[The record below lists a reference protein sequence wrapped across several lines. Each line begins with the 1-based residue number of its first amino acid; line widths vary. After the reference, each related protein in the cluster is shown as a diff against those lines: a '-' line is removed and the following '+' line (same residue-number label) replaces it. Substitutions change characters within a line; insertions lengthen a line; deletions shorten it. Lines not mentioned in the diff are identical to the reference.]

1 MKVQYEA
8 RNAARLSAAFKPA
21 GAIILGLALLLTAVF
36 GGYGFLP
43 PRVAEA
49 ANNGLAL
56 KPLMGWSSYSMQ
68 VYSGNGAWI
77 TAAQIKAQSD
87 AMHQKLQSHGYEYIN
102 VDAGWN
108 GGLDGYGR
116 PVPSTTLYPNG
127 LTDVINYVHANGQ
140 KFGLYFIPGLS
151 PQAYDADLP
160 IYGAPGCSMQDIAV
174 QPLTTADYW
183 GLDYKINF
191 GNACAQKYIDSIAD
205 LIDSWGVDFVKF
217 DSVTPGSGHNDTS
230 IDARGDVAAWSQA
243 LSSRGI
249 WFEISWA
256 LDHNYVDYW
265 KQYANGWRVDWDVEC
280 YCVNTAL
287 TSWPNIARLFPDAA
301 VWWRD
306 AGPGGW
312 NDFDS
317 LNVGNGAMDGL
328 TQDERQTAMSLWAM
342 SSAQLYTGN
351 DLTNLDA
358 FGLSLLTNDEVIAVN
373 QAGRPAH
380 PVSTASNQQVWYA
393 NNGDGTYTVGLFNL
407 GSSAATVTVNWND
420 IGLNGAAA
428 VRDLWS
434 HNDLGSFNAGYSS
447 VNLPPHASRLLKVTA
462 SGGSVTANDDDTG
475 VKYTGSWQRSYNRG
489 LGDYQDDVHFTQA
502 NNDSFEYTF
511 QGTGIDLITEKS
523 PDQGNVDIY
532 LDNVLKGTV
541 STYNSVRQLQ
551 QTVYSVSGLTNGTHT
566 LKAVKK
572 SGSYMLLDKLRF
584 FVASPVAV
592 NDTDPGISYSG
603 AWSLNSA
610 RGFGDYQDDVH
621 FTQTNN
627 DFVQYTFNGTGID
640 LVTEKDSAQGDVDIY
655 IDNVF
660 KQTVNIY
667 SPSRLVQ
674 QTVYSIMGLTSGTH
688 TIKAVKKSGT
698 YMLIDQFKIKSPRI
712 QYNDTDAGIV
722 YTGSWSLNGNR
733 GFGDYNNDVHFTQ
746 TNNDSLQFAFTGTG
760 VELIT
765 EKDASQGNVDIYID
779 NVLQA
784 TVNTASTT
792 RQVNQVVYQATGLTS
807 GSHTLKAVKKSGTYM
822 LLDSIRVTP

>member
-1 MKVQYEA
+1 MKAMLEKRIGATMVA
-8 RNAARLSAAFKPA
+8 SIKPA
-21 GAIILGLALLLTAVF
+21 GGIILGLALLLTVVF
-36 GGYGFLP
+36 GGYGFLQ

-49 ANNGLAL
+49 ANNGLAQ

-116 PVPSTTLYPNG
+116 PVPSATLYPNG

-151 PQAYDADLP
+151 PQAYNADLP

-183 GLDYKINF
+183 GLDYKIDF
-191 GNACAQKYIDSIAD
+191 SNACAQKYIDSIVD

-256 LDHNYVDYW
+256 LDHNYVDTW

-287 TSWPNIARLFPDAA
+287 TSWPNIARLFADAA

-380 PVSTASNQQVWYA
+380 PVSAASNQQVWYA

-407 GSSAATVTVNWND
+407 GASAATVTVNWND
-420 IGLNGAAA
+420 IGLNGAGT

-434 HNDLGSFNAGYSS
+434 HSELGTFNAGYSS
-447 VNLPPHASRLLKVTA
+447 VNLPSHASRLFKVTA
-462 SGGSVTANDDDTG
+462 AGGSVTANDDDTG
-475 VKYTGSWQRSYNRG
+475 VKYTGAWQRSYNRG
-489 LGDYQDDVHFTQA
+489 LGDYQDDVHFTQT
-502 NNDSFEYTF
+502 NNDAFEYTF
-511 QGTGIDLITEKS
+511 RGTGIDLITEKS
-523 PDQGNVDIY
+523 PDQGNVDVYI
-532 LDNVLKGTV
+532 DNVLKGTV
-541 STYNSVRQLQ
+541 NTYNSVKQTQ
-551 QTVYSVSGLTNGTHT
+551 QTVYSISGLTNGTHT
-566 LKAVKK
+566 VKVVKK
-572 SGSYMLLDKLRF
+572 SGTYMLFDKLRF
-584 FVASPVAV
+584 YVASPLPV
-592 NDTDPGISYSG
+592 NDTDPAVTYTG

-610 RGFGDYQDDVH
+610 RGFGDYQNDVH

-627 DFVQYTFNGTGID
+627 DSVQYTFNGTGVE
-640 LVTEKDSAQGDVDIY
+640 LVTEKDSSQGDVDIY

-660 KQTVNIY
+660 KQTVNTY

-674 QTVYSIMGLTSGTH
+674 QTVYSISGLPSGTH
-688 TIKAVKKSGT
+688 TIKAVKKSGI
-698 YMLIDQFKIKSPRI
+698 YMLLDQFKIKSPRI
-712 QYNDTDAGIV
+712 QYNDTDPAIV
-722 YTGSWSLNGNR
+722 YTGSWSLNSNR

-746 TNNDSLQFAFTGTG
+746 TNNDSLQFTFSGTG

-779 NVLQA
+779 NVFQT
-784 TVNTASTT
+784 TVNTSSTA
-792 RQVNQVVYQATGLTS
+792 RQVNQVVYQTTGLAS

-822 LLDSIRVTP
+822 LLDSIRVSP